1 MVKQIEE
8 EKDVTVLFEVLS
20 ILENN
25 LPALLRSDD
34 YTVLPLELDQSNPD
48 LVKLRLKYKRGMD
61 SYEWKDP

>member
-1 MVKQIEE
+1 LVKQIEE
-8 EKDVTVLFEVLS
+8 EKDVAVLFEALA
-20 ILENN
+20 ILENK

>member
-1 MVKQIEE
+1 LVKQIEE

-48 LVKLRLKYKRGMD
+48 LVKLRLKYKPGMD